1 MYGECSSILS
11 NYGIELPNETK
22 KELNAMIDG
31 LGHSTYEKCYMKGYE
46 EGYKEGYIQ
55 GYIEGYVTT
64 IGEVIGKLLEEGYDV
79 RMIFNLTRVF

>member
-1 MYGECSSILS
+1 MYGERSSILS

-46 EGYKEGYIQ
+46 EGYIQ

-79 RMIFNLTRVF
+79 RTIFNLTRVF

>member
-1 MYGECSSILS
+1 
-11 NYGIELPNETK
+11 
-22 KELNAMIDG
+22 MIDG

-64 IGEVIGKLLEEGYDV
+64 IGEGMGKLLEEGYDV
-79 RMIFNLTRVF
+79 RMIFNLTRVFWAVSN

>member
-1 MYGECSSILS
+1 
-11 NYGIELPNETK
+11 
-22 KELNAMIDG
+22 MIDG

-46 EGYKEGYIQ
+46 EGYIQ

-79 RMIFNLTRVF
+79 RTIFNLTRVFWAVSD